1 MFIKKIEDYIL
12 YEDKDILVCRK
23 PAGIAVQNA
32 RIGTMDLESCLKNYL
47 AEKEG
52 KRPPYLAVVH
62 RLDQPV
68 EGVLVFGKNPKAAKE
83 LSAQITAGKM
93 EKIYLAVTYGQP
105 KTAAVT
111 QKNGVF
117 KASEILEDYLK
128 KDGKTNTSSVVPAS
142 VPGAKKARLSYEMLE
157 EITEPISEK
166 KKYLLRIH
174 LETGRHHQIRVQMA
188 HAGMPLAGDR
198 KYGASS
204 QAFVGNGGLAL
215 CAASLTFCHPVT
227 GKVMKYEPL
236 PESPAFQ
243 GFLTLKR

>member
-1 MFIKKIEDYIL
+1 MFKRKIEDYIL

-68 EGVLVFGKNPKAAKE
+68 EGILVFGKNPKAAKE
-83 LSAQITAGKM
+83 LSTQITAGKM
-93 EKIYLAVTYGQP
+93 EKIYLAVSYGQP
-105 KTAAVT
+105 KKKGVTERNAVLQT
-111 QKNGVF
+111 
-117 KASEILEDYLK
+117 SEILEDYLK
-128 KDGKTNTSSVVPAS
+128 KDGKTNISSVVPAS
-142 VPGAKKARLSYEMLE
+142 VPGAKKARLSYEVLE
-157 EITEPISEK
+157 EAMDPISEK

-174 LETGRHHQIRVQMA
+174 LDTGRHHQIRVQMA

-198 KYGASS
+198 KYGADS

-215 CAASLTFCHPVT
+215 CAASLMFRHPVT
-227 GKVMKYEPL
+227 KKVMKYETL
-236 PESPAFQ
+236 PESPAF
-243 GFLTLKR
+243 GDFLTLKE